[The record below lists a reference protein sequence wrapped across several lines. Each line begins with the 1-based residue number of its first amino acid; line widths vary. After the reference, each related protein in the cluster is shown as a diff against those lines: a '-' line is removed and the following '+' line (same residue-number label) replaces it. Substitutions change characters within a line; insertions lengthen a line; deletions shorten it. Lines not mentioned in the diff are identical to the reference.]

1 MLRWPPLVGF
11 VEGWEGRE
19 RATDS
24 FDSSKSLPF
33 HSDFSNHISFDFENE
48 NEDERVEEQMIRGR
62 YGCDNY
68 TFSLLYLF
76 FALFITLKERLCSEI
91 GYTQPQDGNFVEF

>member
-1 MLRWPPLVGF
+1 MGS
-11 VEGWEGRE
+11 VEGIE

-24 FDSSKSLPF
+24 FDGSKSLPF

-48 NEDERVEEQMIRGR
+48 NEDERVGEQMIRGR

-68 TFSLLYLF
+68 SFSLLYLF